1 MRNRYI
7 RFFISST
14 FADMAKERDIL
25 QSLFAKLSEEYA
37 QKDWQ
42 IEAVDLRWGISQEA
56 GFDNKTMQIC
66 KSEIKRCQQ
75 LSPRPN
81 FIVLLGNRYGWTPL
95 PETIPYNIGKSLKMS
110 TAEKGLFNRWY
121 RLDENALPDGE
132 YVLQERL
139 EQYRDAV
146 TWFDEV
152 EYPLSQMFLRNAER
166 LKWKLWEY
174 LHKSKSA
181 ISRLFGESATEQEI
195 HLGALDISDS
205 KEHVIAYLRNLSDVP
220 EEKKSIFLESGES
233 TIQKLEDLKSHLE
246 NRLGTDNVLK
256 VNETYSGYS
265 STSFDELFEREMEE
279 RIRRVVDNALVE
291 YNSTAATTEDEVHL
305 AIAAEE
311 SRNFV
316 GRAKELA
323 EIDQYINDL
332 NEHRPLWIKSASGS
346 GKSALLAKVIQNHQQ
361 THHVICRFCGR
372 SAKTRRTKE
381 LPFGYT
387 WNLEKY
393 LKGLTPPTLIVFDAL
408 NQLDDKDDFE
418 FASLKWLDVDI
429 PEHIKIIV
437 STTDE
442 VKFSQEPAFL
452 KIYKLPDMGTD
463 SEELVLNILHQS
475 GRRLTSEQ
483 LSSLHQIIDASDHS
497 ALYLHI
503 LGHYLKHATSWD
515 YIGDTPSDLEGLVR
529 EMIHELARPE
539 RHGGPIVGE
548 ALSFLTLD
556 RIGLTDSEMIDLLS
570 ANDYVCEALETGSF
584 HPIDMKKKDWRI
596 PSVLWS
602 RLRYDLAPFLR
613 TYTSLAGQ
621 VTTIYHD
628 ELKWIFLKMYLN
640 KPAYRADTASR
651 LFHYYKGKIHSNDTH
666 ALLEIIHSTIDHTA
680 IERGQPYIDEA
691 VEFICSDLDFLL
703 TKYRLF
709 PQQLMEDFNSLLPFF
724 EGEERDKLASLK
736 IAISSL
742 PKEATNE
749 QHPKEPS
756 NEQLLLYMYT
766 LPENSI
772 LYRLASE
779 KLDTTHVMPNLL
791 SNSGLEDSTVYAL
804 SEVGELPCMSDDGTK
819 VASLFENR
827 HNIRISDLVHPD
839 QSVSITAS
847 EEVQELQCDDM
858 MKYLAM
864 RFNNVCSI
872 YDLRQEKQIFSHNLG
887 QRGWISIS
895 ADGQTFACGD
905 TANILAVKYNP
916 EESNFVTHYNT
927 TLNEESMCG
936 RLDPTGRY
944 LWILFKS
951 RLLGEI
957 DLSIKDFINAAEL
970 KFNTRAG
977 RSAAEDATIGGKEV
991 IDLYDTHTCIPTCTA
1006 NKCVCFHDQYIN
1018 IVCIDNDEYWS
1029 IGYVYWWGSKSKPI
1043 IAISRDENYL
1053 LTLGG
1058 KYQYP
1063 YCHIDKL
1070 GDHCERDYVGHTL
1083 ISDLECVNSDFSL
1096 GLRSEKMQIIDIAA
1110 QLMHYEF
1117 TDVGGMNSMSCS
1129 SNGEH
1134 AIASYGKNEVQERKK
1149 ELVHFS
1155 YLKYNSWNPP
1165 FKNSSY
1171 PFIKKSMLSNDG
1183 KVMALGV
1190 TQQDYDPVIGEVLLY
1205 DLEKETAIANLYPKK
1220 QWCHGITITKDSNYI
1235 IYVYGNDLYW
1245 NRCDSYDEIIS
1256 IIDDNGKLINEIPNN
1271 PKRDTT
1277 EGLFVTDN
1285 NRCLVLLNEVYKAK
1299 SLLTECLL
1307 LDLTKNNFVNDI
1319 PFHVAQ
1325 MNTWYGD
1332 CNKYHYGFDMFD
1344 HYYYNDSEN
1353 DCLCIYSLVDGSFES
1368 YKIGK
1373 TYAGISPTN
1382 RIIYLVDK
1390 DHKLY
1395 KSPLPFKE
1403 EYELLLEHVKW
1414 VITALDEVHLYV
1426 ITDDEIILLFN
1437 IETKQV
1443 EQKAYCGGLTFHQV
1457 ACAKGLYTAN
1467 IKGDIYLFK
1476 PDDKLKVNI
1485 PAATSFIR
1493 RWNLETKEQEEPTAV
1508 CPMCGHQFRMSDE
1521 LSHIITEIPSDIKFT
1536 DWDNPQLK
1544 GHVCPHCGAQLQFN
1558 PYIT

>member
-1 MRNRYI
+1 
-7 RFFISST
+7 
-14 FADMAKERDIL
+14 MAKERDIL
-25 QSLFAKLSEEYA
+25 QSLFARLSEEYA

-95 PETIPYNIGKSLKMS
+95 PETIPYKIGKSLKMS
-110 TAEKGLFNRWY
+110 TTEKELFNRWY
-121 RLDENALPDGE
+121 RLDENTLPDGE

-146 TWFDEV
+146 TWFDDV
-152 EYPLSQMFLRNAER
+152 EYPLSQMFLRNAVR
-166 LKWKLWEY
+166 LKWKMWEY

-205 KEHVIAYLRNLSDVP
+205 KEHVIAYLRDLSDIP
-220 EEKKSIFLESGES
+220 EEERSIFQESGES
-233 TIQKLEDLKSHLE
+233 TIQKLEDLKFHLE
-246 NRLGTDNVLK
+246 STLSTDNILK
-256 VNETYSGYS
+256 VSESYS
-265 STSFDELFEREMEE
+265 SYSSSTFDELFEREMEE
-279 RIRRVVDNALVE
+279 RIRRVVDNAIVE

-393 LKGLTPPTLIVFDAL
+393 LKSLTPPTLIVFDAL

-429 PEHIKIIV
+429 PEHIKIII

-483 LSSLHQIIDASDHS
+483 LSSLHQIIDTSDHS

-503 LGHYLKHATSWD
+503 LGHYLKHAASWD

-556 RIGLTDSEMIDLLS
+556 RIGLTDNEMIDLLS

-584 HPIDMKKKDWRI
+584 HPIDMKKDDWRI

-613 TYTSLAGQ
+613 TYTSPAGQ

-628 ELKWIFLKMYLN
+628 ELKWIFLKIYLN

-691 VEFICSDLDFLL
+691 AEFICSDLDFLL

-724 EGEERDKLASLK
+724 EGERRDKLASLK

-749 QHPKEPS
+749 IHSKSPS

-779 KLDTTHVMPNLL
+779 RLDTTHLMPNLL

-839 QSVSITAS
+839 QSVSITS
-847 EEVQELQCDDM
+847 SGEVLELQCDDM

-864 RFNNVCSI
+864 RFENACII
-872 YDLRQEKQIFSHNLG
+872 YDIRQEKQIFSHNLG
-887 QRGWISIS
+887 QRGWMTLS
-895 ADGQTFACGD
+895 ADGETFALGD
-905 TANILAVKYNP
+905 SQKAKVFKIDHNGSKHSLTLDYDLSDN
-916 EESNFVTHYNT
+916 SNQ
-927 TLNEESMCG
+927 LMCG
-936 RLDPTGRY
+936 SMDYEGKY
-944 LWILFKS
+944 LWLLFNDRQLFRCNIVTTEEQGWK
-951 RLLGEI
+951 LE
-957 DLSIKDFINAAEL
+957 
-970 KFNTRAG
+970 FNTRAG
-977 RSAAEDATIGGKEV
+977 RSAAEDSTVGGKEV
-991 IDLYDTHTCIPTCTA
+991 IELYDSHTCIPTCTA
-1006 NKCVCFHDQYIN
+1006 NKCVCFHDQYVN
-1018 IVCIDNDEYWS
+1018 IICVDNEECWS
-1029 IGYVYWWGSKSKPI
+1029 IGYVYWWNSPPKPV

-1058 KYQYP
+1058 KYQYA

-1070 GDHCERDYVGHTL
+1070 GKHCELDYVGHSY
-1083 ISDLECVNSDFSL
+1083 IDDLTCINGDLSL
-1096 GLRSEKMQIIDIAA
+1096 GLRSLNMQVIKIAN
-1110 QLMHYEF
+1110 QLKHYEA
-1117 TDVGGMNSMSCS
+1117 TDGWGGINSLSCS
-1129 SNGEH
+1129 SNGNH
-1134 AIASYGKNEVQERKK
+1134 AIVSYGKNLTMERKK
-1149 ELVHFS
+1149 EVICYS
-1155 YLKYNSWNPP
+1155 YFEYKQWLPP
-1165 FKNSSY
+1165 FNNKNY
-1171 PFIKKSMLSNDG
+1171 PFVAYSDISQKG
-1183 KVMALGV
+1183 HKVALGIS
-1190 TQQDYDPVIGEVLLY
+1190 QYDSPSELLIWDSCSKRAATTFSSPKEV
-1205 DLEKETAIANLYPKK
+1205 
-1220 QWCHGITITKDSNYI
+1220 CHGITMSEDGKYVVV
-1235 IYVYGNDLYW
+1235 IYGGEFDNEVV
-1245 NRCDSYDEIIS
+1245 S
-1256 IIDDNGKLINEIPNN
+1256 IINMDGKLLSEISNK
-1271 PKRDTT
+1271 PKVTSG
-1277 EGLFVTDN
+1277 EGTFITSN
-1285 NRCLVLLNEVYKAK
+1285 NRFLITFIRWESNSIVFDLISNRVMNETPFQVPKLHTCWGESYKYL
-1299 SLLTECLL
+1299 SGIDILGNFYC
-1307 LDLTKNNFVNDI
+1307 NN
-1319 PFHVAQ
+1319 
-1325 MNTWYGD
+1325 
-1332 CNKYHYGFDMFD
+1332 
-1344 HYYYNDSEN
+1344 SEN
-1353 DCLCIYSLVDGSFES
+1353 SDLCIYSLINDSSVS
-1368 YKIGK
+1368 YNIDM
-1373 TYAGISPTN
+1373 TYAGISPTG
-1382 RIIYLVDK
+1382 RILYLTDK
-1390 DHKLY
+1390 DQRLY
-1395 KSPLPFKE
+1395 KSSVPFNNK
-1403 EYELLLEHVKW
+1403 YELLMEHVKW
-1414 VITALDEVHLYV
+1414 IVTALDEAHLYV

-1508 CPMCGHQFRMSDE
+1508 CPMCGHQFGMSEE
-1521 LSHIITEIPSDIKFT
+1521 LSHIITEIPSEIKYT

>member
-1 MRNRYI
+1 MRSKYI

-14 FADMAKERDIL
+14 FADMAKERDLL
-25 QSLFAKLSEEYA
+25 QQLFIRLSKEYA
-37 QKDWQ
+37 GKGWQ

-95 PETIPYNIGKSLKMS
+95 PETIPYKIGKSLKMS
-110 TAEKGLFNRWY
+110 TIEKGLFNRWY

-152 EYPLSQMFLRNAER
+152 EYPLSLMFLRNAAR
-166 LKWKLWEY
+166 PKWKMWEY

-220 EEKKSIFLESGES
+220 EKERNIFQESGES
-233 TIQKLEDLKSHLE
+233 TIQKLEELKCHLE
-246 NRLGTDNVLK
+246 DMLSTDNILK
-256 VNETYSGYS
+256 VSESYS
-265 STSFDELFEREMEE
+265 SYSSPFFDELFERGMEE
-279 RIRRVVDNALVE
+279 RIRRVVDNAIAE
-291 YNSTAATTEDEVHL
+291 YNSTAATTEDEIHL

-323 EIDQYINDL
+323 EIDQYINDP

-346 GKSALLAKVIQNHQQ
+346 GKSALLAKVIQNHLQ

-372 SAKTRRTKE
+372 SAKTRTTKE
-381 LPFGYT
+381 LPFGET

-418 FASLKWLDVDI
+418 FASLKWLDRDI
-429 PEHIKIIV
+429 PNNIKIII

-452 KIYKLPDMGTD
+452 RIYKLPDMGTD

-483 LSSLHQIIDASDHS
+483 LFSLHQIIDASDHS

-503 LGHYLKHATSWD
+503 LGHYLKHAASWD

-613 TYTSLAGQ
+613 TYTSPAGQ
-621 VTTIYHD
+621 VTTIYHG
-628 ELKWIFLKMYLN
+628 ELKWIFLKIYLN

-651 LFHYYKGKIHSNDTH
+651 LFHYYMDKIHSNDTH

-680 IERGQPYIDEA
+680 IEKGQPYIDEA
-691 VEFICSDLDFLL
+691 AEFICSDLDFLL

-709 PQQLMEDFNSLLPFF
+709 PKQLVEDFNSLLPFF
-724 EGEERDKLASLK
+724 EGERRDKLASLK

-749 QHPKEPS
+749 IHPQAPS
-756 NEQLLLYMYT
+756 NKQLLLYMYT

-779 KLDTTHVMPNLL
+779 RLDTTHVMPNLL

-839 QSVSITAS
+839 QSVSISAS

-916 EESNFVTHYNT
+916 EESKFVTQYNT

-936 RLDPTGRY
+936 RLDFTGRY
-944 LWILFKS
+944 LWILFKD

-957 DLSIKDFINAAEL
+957 DLSIKDFIIATEL

-977 RSAAEDATIGGKEV
+977 NSYWEDRTIGGKEV
-991 IDLYDTHTCIPTCTA
+991 LELYDSHTCIPTCTA
-1006 NKCVCFHDQYIN
+1006 NKCVCFHDQYVN
-1018 IVCIDNDEYWS
+1018 IICVDNEECWS
-1029 IGYVYWWGSKSKPI
+1029 IGYVYWWNSPPKPV

-1053 LTLGG
+1053 LTLRG
-1058 KYQYP
+1058 KYDYP

-1070 GDHCERDYVGHTL
+1070 GKHCELDYVGHSF
-1083 ISDLECVNSDFSL
+1083 IDDLTCINGDLSL
-1096 GLRSEKMQIIDIAA
+1096 GLLSNNMQVVNIAT
-1110 QLMHYEF
+1110 QLKHYEAA
-1117 TDVGGMNSMSCS
+1117 DGWGGINSLSCS
-1129 SNGEH
+1129 SNGNY
-1134 AIASYGKNEVQERKK
+1134 AIVSYGKNDGMEMKK
-1149 ELVHFS
+1149 EVVCYSCF
-1155 YLKYNSWNPP
+1155 KYRQWQPP
-1165 FKNSSY
+1165 FNNKNYKFVAYSDIS
-1171 PFIKKSMLSNDG
+1171 KNG
-1183 KVMALGV
+1183 KEIALGI
-1190 TQQDYDPVIGEVLLY
+1190 THYSSPSEVLIW
-1205 DLEKETAIANLYPKK
+1205 DSSSNRTTTIFSPPKEV
-1220 QWCHGITITKDSNYI
+1220 CHGITMSEDGKYVVA
-1235 IYVYGNDLYW
+1235 IYG
-1245 NRCDSYDEIIS
+1245 E
-1256 IIDDNGKLINEIPNN
+1256 E
-1271 PKRDTT
+1271 
-1277 EGLFVTDN
+1277 
-1285 NRCLVLLNEVYKAK
+1285 LLNEVVSVINVEGKLLSEILNKPNVTTGEGTFITSNNRFLITFIRWDSYSILFDLISNRIINETPFQVPKLYTCWGESYKYL
-1299 SLLTECLL
+1299 SGIDILG
-1307 LDLTKNNFVNDI
+1307 NFYCSN
-1319 PFHVAQ
+1319 
-1325 MNTWYGD
+1325 
-1332 CNKYHYGFDMFD
+1332 
-1344 HYYYNDSEN
+1344 SEN
-1353 DCLCIYSLVDGSFES
+1353 SDLCIYSLINGSSVSFN
-1368 YKIGK
+1368 IDM
-1373 TYAGISPTN
+1373 TYAGISPTG
-1382 RIIYLVDK
+1382 RILYLTDK
-1390 DHKLY
+1390 DLRLY
-1395 KSPLPFKE
+1395 KSSVPFNNK
-1403 EYELLLEHVKW
+1403 YELLMEHVKW
-1414 VITALDEVHLYV
+1414 IVTALDEAHLYV

-1443 EQKAYCGGLTFHQV
+1443 EQKAYCGGLSFHQV

-1508 CPMCGHQFRMSDE
+1508 CPMCGHQFGMSEE
-1521 LSHIITEIPSDIKFT
+1521 LSHIITEIPSEIKYT